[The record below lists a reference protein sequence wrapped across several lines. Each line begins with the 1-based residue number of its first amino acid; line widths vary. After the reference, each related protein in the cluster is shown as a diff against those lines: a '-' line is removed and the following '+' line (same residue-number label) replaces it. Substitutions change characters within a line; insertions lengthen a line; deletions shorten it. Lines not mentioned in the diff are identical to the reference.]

1 MTLQKRMPARRGRQL
16 HIPPTVRQHIMKA
29 LITSLILLIPLI
41 SYGQKNNYSD
51 WFDFN
56 LKAKPKSTKEI
67 TLLALPT
74 YFKPDFLEYLNN
86 SLKLNA
92 FVDEYYFDTLG
103 LISKEFHKAP
113 VDTMGQWT
121 DYSKMKVIQYKDSII
136 LINYYSD
143 NSEAWREKRFLD
155 KDGYMRCKIV
165 DSACPDTV
173 MFKRDSNNRI
183 IKKFRSWYCIDYG
196 QKVNTEYALN
206 ENGDIS
212 LERQIN
218 DSISSDNY
226 GPLNNKD
233 LLRYEYIYDTNF
245 NWVIKVTYQDN
256 EIILITQREIK
267 Y

>member
-1 MTLQKRMPARRGRQL
+1 MT
-16 HIPPTVRQHIMKA
+16 
-29 LITSLILLIPLI
+29 
-41 SYGQKNNYSD
+41 
-51 WFDFN
+51 
-56 LKAKPKSTKEI
+56 
-67 TLLALPT
+67 T

-103 LISKEFHKAP
+103 LISKEFHKTP
-113 VDTMGQWT
+113 PDTMGRWT
-121 DYSKMKVIQYKDSII
+121 DYSKMKLILYNDSII

-143 NSEAWREKRFLD
+143 RSEAWREKRFLD
-155 KDGYMRCKIV
+155 INGYMRCKIV

-183 IKKFRSWYCIDYG
+183 IKKFRNWYCIDYG
-196 QKVNTEYALN
+196 QKVNTEYELN

-212 LERQIN
+212 LERVLN

-226 GPLNNKD
+226 GPLRNKD
-233 LLRYEYIYDTNF
+233 LLRYEYIYDTNL